1 MIYLET
7 KLHGN
12 SGQSALV
19 NILAAKQTGD
29 ILHGNKNRTCEKN
42 RTNDDQVSWRIYAS
56 SGLYVLK
63 ASKAC
68 FVKRK
73 LFCGL

>member
-12 SGQSALV
+12 SGQSALI

-29 ILHGNKNRTCEKN
+29 ILHGKKNRTCEKN
-42 RTNDDQVSWRIYAS
+42 RTNDQNQR
-56 SGLYVLK
+56 LLCETETVLWF
-63 ASKAC
+63 AT
-68 FVKRK
+68 
-73 LFCGL
+73 